1 MDRVWVGVSFGLGL
15 ELGCNYRRTNEP
27 SEQRPVWDRS
37 TRPETST
44 FETETLA
51 RWHISFETRRWHV
64 SKRDWD
70 YIADLVF
77 NSHHNFNAASYNAA
91 NMQTVKI
98 QIIASLVFVG
108 LAWSSCYAGVTTNQ
122 AIAYID
128 NEGVAIFFC
137 TKYEQSI
144 HNSCFNLYITLEC

>member
-1 MDRVWVGVSFGLGL
+1 M
-15 ELGCNYRRTNEP
+15 NRRSN
-27 SEQRPVWDRS
+27 DRS
-37 TRPETST
+37 ETDQRGRRRQHLRP
-44 FETETLA
+44 
-51 RWHISFETRRWHV
+51 RRWHV
-64 SKRDWD
+64 SKRDRD